1 MTLILIISG
10 MCLWLTRGYI
20 WRSFLLFQACV
31 YICDTYSYYFRHVF
45 IFDTWLSVD
54 DEYGS
59 IECIVPVTSKADM
72 KRFSFLFTENVRENT
87 TESYLWL
94 SVAIRPDQSNFTR
107 VQRLECCLVLLFL
120 TMITN
125 AMFYGQDTGKKIT
138 MGPLKMSLSSF
149 YISFLSTFIA
159 TIPVLLITYLFRNSR
174 HRHNNSPQY
183 VDNREI
189 TDRSSMTMNESQL
202 PLPFWCRFIAWGF
215 STAAVL
221 VSGFFL
227 ILYSMEWRKTKSEE
241 WLLAFVLSFFEAM
254 LIIDPVKV
262 HLWFYIAMF
271 VPQFNK

>member
-1 MTLILIISG
+1 M
-10 MCLWLTRGYI
+10 
-20 WRSFLLFQACV
+20 
-31 YICDTYSYYFRHVF
+31 F
-45 IFDTWLSVD
+45 IFDTWLSLD

-87 TESYLWL
+87 TESHLWL

-174 HRHNNSPQY
+174 HRQKNFPQY

-215 STAAVL
+215 ATAAVL